1 MDNPAKEPVRRAA
14 AWSESAFHEV
24 YSRYIKPVKSYIQ
37 RRIGNHHDAEDLA
50 AQVFAQ
56 ALRHLEPKEPGAPAL
71 EAWLFNSARNAS
83 ANHRRRKFVAT
94 ISIEEADVEQTDLDS
109 GVDEDL
115 ADEESLTKLT
125 AAINR
130 LPDEQR
136 RALILR
142 FVEELPHADI
152 AKALGRTENSARV
165 LIHRTIA
172 DLRKKVS

>member
-24 YSRYIKPVKSYIQ
+24 YSRYIKPVKTYIQ
-37 RRIGNHHDAEDLA
+37 RRIGNHHDAEDIA

-94 ISIEEADVEQTDLDS
+94 ISIEEAEIDEVDTEDYL
-109 GVDEDL
+109 DEDL
-115 ADEESLTKLT
+115 ADEHNLKKLT
-125 AAINR
+125 DAIDS

-142 FVEELPHADI
+142 FVEELPHAEI
-152 AKALGRTENSARV
+152 AEALGRTENSARV
-165 LIHRTIA
+165 LIHRTVA
-172 DLRKKVS
+172 TLRKKVS